1 MADIFLENSDGAQ
14 IEHDDLKDKQQ
25 DDWVD

>member
-1 MADIFLENSDGAQ
+1 MADIFLENSEGAQ
-14 IEHDDLKDKQQ
+14 IEHDAINNKQH